1 MLKLLLQSI
10 GWLLAHTPQFLLRTF
25 SWLLGHAI
33 FYLLRRRRR
42 LFFSNL
48 DHAFPERTRAW
59 QAKIA
64 RQSSCRFVETAL
76 LSFASPFISDTR
88 LRRIASAT
96 PEVTQFFIDHHAQPY
111 PLIVAAPHIAY
122 WESLTTLG
130 LFMDVPMPEFGVIFR
145 PLDNPTADAWVK
157 ATRERHGMR
166 LLSRKD
172 GLAESFRI
180 LRRKGVVG
188 VLFDQNAGLQ
198 GALSTLFGR
207 VCSTSELSGMLVER
221 SGARI
226 MAFYPRRLGFW
237 KLRLE
242 AEEVRHDGTT
252 AGAMLALNRWL
263 ETKLSTD
270 DNLCA
275 SWLWSHDRWRHQDIP
290 EKRLR
295 LESKR
300 NLLAADLA
308 SRGLATVPHKTRLFI
323 RMPNW
328 LGDVVMALPLLRAL
342 RASRPDAEITLIA
355 KASFFPLLKD
365 WAVADRLEAL
375 PQHGPGYF
383 LHFWKFRERHPD
395 IYLLFTNSLRGDLE
409 AWLTGCRQR
418 FGILRPGKHRPL
430 LTRTYAVPANF
441 DEREHHQLEL
451 WENFLRAFGLDGP
464 LLREPQSPSSKS
476 QSPAAPSFQDLRF
489 STAIGLIAGSENN
502 PEKRW
507 PVEHWRNLLA
517 QLLEKHPDAEFLLLG
532 TANDRSITAAIAA
545 GLDSARVHDL
555 AGKTNLPAYIEKLRS
570 CRLLITNDTG
580 GMHLANALGVPL
592 LALFG
597 PTNPVRT
604 GPVFSAPFEILQ
616 PPNCPKTG
624 SASLIDLAPTTVLEA
639 TQRLLASGS
648 RSPTSDLRPLAS
660 GL

>member
-1 MLKLLLQSI
+1 
-10 GWLLAHTPQFLLRTF
+10 
-25 SWLLGHAI
+25 
-33 FYLLRRRRR
+33 
-42 LFFSNL
+42 
-48 DHAFPERTRAW
+48 
-59 QAKIA
+59 
-64 RQSSCRFVETAL
+64 
-76 LSFASPFISDTR
+76 
-88 LRRIASAT
+88 
-96 PEVTQFFIDHHAQPY
+96 
-111 PLIVAAPHIAY
+111 
-122 WESLTTLG
+122 
-130 LFMDVPMPEFGVIFR
+130 MDVPVPEFGVIFR

-157 ATRERHGMR
+157 STRERHGLR

-207 VCSTSELSGMLVER
+207 VCSTSELPGMLAER

-237 KLRLE
+237 KLRFE
-242 AEEVRHDGTT
+242 AEEIRHDGTT
-252 AGAMLALNRWL
+252 ASAMLGLNRWL
-263 ETKLSTD
+263 ETKLATD

-300 NLLAADLA
+300 DLLASDLA
-308 SRGLATVPHKTRLFI
+308 ARGLTMLPHKTRVFV

-355 KASFFPLLKD
+355 KAPFLPLLKD
-365 WAVADRLEAL
+365 WAIADRLEAL
-375 PQHGPGYF
+375 PKHGPGYF
-383 LHFWKFRERHPD
+383 LHFWNFRERHPD
-395 IYLLFTNSLRGDLE
+395 VYLLFTNSLRGDLE

-418 FGILRPGKHRPL
+418 FGILRPGKRRPL
-430 LTRTYAVPANF
+430 LTRSYSVPADF
-441 DEREHHQLEL
+441 DERQHHQLEL
-451 WENFLRAFGLDGP
+451 WENFFRTFGLSGP
-464 LLREPQSPSSKS
+464 LLRDPQSSSSKA
-476 QSPAAPSFQDLRF
+476 QVPNAPSV
-489 STAIGLIAGSENN
+489 IGLIAGSENA

-507 PVEHWRNLLA
+507 PAEHWRALLQ
-517 QLLEKHPDAEFLLLG
+517 QLQQAHPSAEFVLLG
-532 TANDRSITAAIAA
+532 TANDRPITSAIAN

-555 AGKTNLPAYIEKLRS
+555 AGTTNLPAYVEKLRS

-597 PTNPVRT
+597 PTNPIRT

-624 SASLIDLAPTTVLEA
+624 GASLATLAPATVLEA
-639 TQRLLASGS
+639 TQRLLSS
-648 RSPTSDLRPLAS
+648 DLRPPTSDLRPLAS
-660 GL
+660 GV

>member
-10 GWLLAHTPQFLLRTF
+10 GWALAHTPQFLLRAF
-25 SWLLGHAI
+25 SYVLGHAI

-76 LSFASPFISDTR
+76 LSFASPFLSDTR

-96 PEVTQFFIDHHAQPY
+96 PEVTQFFVEHHAQPY
-111 PLIVAAPHIAY
+111 SLIVAAPHIAY

-130 LFMDVPMPEFGVIFR
+130 LFMDVPVPEFGVIFR

-300 NLLAADLA
+300 NLLAADMA
-308 SRGLATVPHKTRLFI
+308 VRNLATLPRKTRLFV

-355 KASFFPLLKD
+355 KAAFLPLLKE

-375 PQHGPGYF
+375 PKNGPGYF
-383 LHFWKFRERHPD
+383 LHFWKMRRRYPD
-395 IYLLFTNSLRGDLE
+395 LYLLFTNSVRGDLE

-418 FGILRPGKHRPL
+418 FGILRPGKRRPL
-430 LTRTYAVPANF
+430 LTRSYAVPADF
-441 DEREHHQLEL
+441 DESQHHQLEL
-451 WENFLRAFGLDGP
+451 WENFLRAFGLSGS
-464 LLREPQSPSSKS
+464 LAREPQISNLKPQVPNSPC
-476 QSPAAPSFQDLRF
+476 
-489 STAIGLIAGSENN
+489 TIGLIAGSENS

-507 PVEHWRNLLA
+507 PIEHWRQLLQ
-517 QLLEKHPDAEFLLLG
+517 QLLEKYPAAEFLLLG
-532 TANDRSITAAIAA
+532 TANDHPITSAIAN
-545 GLDSARVHDL
+545 GLDSSRVHDL
-555 AGKTNLPAYIEKLRS
+555 AGKTNLPAYVAKLRS

-604 GPVFSAPFEILQ
+604 GPVFSSPFEILQ

-624 SASLIDLAPTTVLEA
+624 GGSLTNLSPTTVLEA
-639 TQRLLASGS
+639 THRLLTPDH
-648 RSPTSDLRPLAS
+648 RLPTPDFRPLTSDL
-660 GL
+660 

>member
-1 MLKLLLQSI
+1 MLKFLLQI
-10 GWLLAHTPQFLLRTF
+10 TGWLLAHTPQFLLHAFARV
-25 SWLLGHAI
+25 LGTAVY
-33 FYLLRRRRR
+33 YLLRRRHR

-48 DHAFPERTRAW
+48 DHAFPNRTRAW
-59 QAKIA
+59 QARIA
-64 RQSSCRFVETAL
+64 RESSCRFVETAL
-76 LSFASPFISDTR
+76 LSFASPFISDAR
-88 LRRIASAT
+88 LRRIASIT
-96 PEVTQFFIDHHAQPY
+96 PEVERFFIEHHAQSY

-122 WESLTTLG
+122 WESLTWLS
-130 LFMDVPMPEFGVIFR
+130 LFMQAPLPEFGVIFR

-198 GALSTLFGR
+198 GALTTLFGR
-207 VCSTSELSGMLVER
+207 VCSTSELPGMLAER

-226 MAFYPRRLGFW
+226 MTFYPRRLGFW

-263 ETKLSTD
+263 ETKLSAD

-300 NLLAADLA
+300 DCLAADLA
-308 SRGLATVPHKTRLFI
+308 ARNLASLPRKTRLFV
-323 RMPNW
+323 RLPNW
-328 LGDVVMALPLLRAL
+328 LGDVVMVLPLLRAL
-342 RASRPDAEITLIA
+342 RASRPDAELTLIG
-355 KASFFPLLKD
+355 KASFLPLLKD
-365 WAVADRLEAL
+365 WDVADRFEPL
-375 PQHGPGYF
+375 PKNGPGYF
-383 LHFWKFRERHPD
+383 LHFWRLRHRHPD
-395 IYLLFTNSLRGDLE
+395 TYLLFTNSVRGDLE
-409 AWLTGCRQR
+409 AWLTRCRQR
-418 FGILRPGKHRPL
+418 LGILRPGKRRPL
-430 LTRTYAVPANF
+430 LTYRYAVPADF
-441 DEREHHQLEL
+441 DERQHHQLEL
-451 WENFLRAFGLDGP
+451 WENFLRTFGLNGS
-464 LLREPQSPSSKS
+464 LAREPQISNSKS
-476 QSPAAPSFQDLRF
+476 EIPNNACV
-489 STAIGLIAGSENN
+489 IGLIAGSENT

-507 PVEHWRNLLA
+507 PVEHWRA
-517 QLLEKHPDAEFLLLG
+517 LLEKLLVEHSDAQFLLLG
-532 TANDRSITAAIAA
+532 TANDRAITSAIAT
-545 GLDSARVHDL
+545 GFDSTRVHDL
-555 AGKTNLPAYIEKLRS
+555 AGKTNLPAYVEKLRS

-604 GPVFSAPFEILQ
+604 GPVFSTPFEILQ
-616 PPNCPKTG
+616 PPACPKTG
-624 SASLIDLAPTTVLEA
+624 GASLADLAPSTVLEA
-639 TQRLLASGS
+639 THRLLTPVS
-648 RSPTSDLRPLAS
+648 
-660 GL
+660 

>member
-1 MLKLLLQSI
+1 MLKLLLQTT
-10 GWLLAHTPQFLLRTF
+10 GWLLAHTPQFLLRAF
-25 SWLLGHAI
+25 SCVLGHAI

-59 QAKIA
+59 QAKIS

-76 LSFASPFISDTR
+76 LSFAGPFISDAR
-88 LRRIASAT
+88 LRRIASMT
-96 PEVTQFFIDHHAQPY
+96 PEAVQFFIDHHAQPY
-111 PLIVAAPHIAY
+111 PLIVASPHIAY
-122 WESLTTLG
+122 WESLTSLG
-130 LFMDVPMPEFGVIFR
+130 LFMDVPVPEFGVIFR

-157 ATRERHGMR
+157 STRERHGLR

-198 GALSTLFGR
+198 GALTTLFGR
-207 VCSTSELSGMLVER
+207 VCSTSELPGMLTER
-221 SGARI
+221 SNARI
-226 MAFYPRRLGFW
+226 MGFYPRRLGFW
-237 KLRLE
+237 KLRFE
-242 AEEVRHDGTT
+242 AEEIRHDGTT
-252 AGAMLALNRWL
+252 ASAMFALNRWL

-300 NLLAADLA
+300 DLLAADLA
-308 SRGLATVPHKTRLFI
+308 ARGLATLPRKTRLFV
-323 RMPNW
+323 RLPNW
-328 LGDVVMALPLLRAL
+328 LGDVVMSLPLLRAL

-355 KASFFPLLKD
+355 KAAFHPLLKEWD
-365 WAVADRLEAL
+365 IADRLEAL
-375 PQHGPGYF
+375 PKNGPGYF
-383 LHFWKFRERHPD
+383 LHFWKLRQRHPD
-395 IYLLFTNSLRGDLE
+395 VYLLFTNSFRGDLE
-409 AWLTGCRQR
+409 ARLTGCRQR
-418 FGILRPGKHRPL
+418 FGILRPGKRRPL
-430 LTRTYAVPANF
+430 LTRSYAVPADF
-441 DEREHHQLEL
+441 DESQHHQLEL
-451 WENFLRAFGLDGP
+451 WENFLRAFGLNGSLP
-464 LLREPQSPSSKS
+464 REPQIPNAKAQIPNS
-476 QSPAAPSFQDLRF
+476 APSTTFGV
-489 STAIGLIAGSENN
+489 IPGSENN

-507 PVEHWRNLLA
+507 PVEHWRT
-517 QLLEKHPDAEFLLLG
+517 LLEKLLAEHPTAEFLLLG
-532 TANDRSITAAIAA
+532 TANDQPITTAIAT
-545 GLDSARVHDL
+545 GFDTARVHNL
-555 AGKTNLPAYIEKLRS
+555 AGKTNLLAYVEKLRS

-580 GMHLANALGVPL
+580 GMHLANSLGVPL

-616 PPNCPKTG
+616 PPACPKTG
-624 SASLIDLAPTTVLEA
+624 GAALANLAPTTVLESI
-639 TQRLLASGS
+639 TRLLAS
-648 RSPTSDLRPLAS
+648 
-660 GL
+660 

>member
-1 MLKLLLQSI
+1 VLKLLLQSI
-10 GWLLAHTPQFLLRTF
+10 GWLLAHTPQFLLRAF
-25 SWLLGHAI
+25 SCVLGHAI

-48 DHAFPERTRAW
+48 DHAFPNRTRAW
-59 QAKIA
+59 QARIA

-76 LSFASPFISDTR
+76 MSFASPFLSNKR
-88 LRRIASAT
+88 LRGMASIT
-96 PEVTQFFIDHHAQPY
+96 PESIQFFVDHHAQPY
-111 PLIVAAPHIAY
+111 PLIVASPHIAY
-122 WESLTTLG
+122 WESLTSLG
-130 LFMDVPMPEFGVIFR
+130 LFMDVPVPEFGVIFR

-157 ATRERHGMR
+157 STRERHGLR

-207 VCSTSELSGMLVER
+207 VCSTSELPGMLAER

-237 KLRLE
+237 KLRFE
-242 AEEVRHDGTT
+242 AEEIRHDGTT
-252 AGAMLALNRWL
+252 VSVMLALNRWL

-300 NLLAADLA
+300 DLLAADIA
-308 SRGLATVPHKTRLFI
+308 ARGLATLPRKTRVFV

-342 RASRPDAEITLIA
+342 RTSRPDAEITIIA
-355 KASFFPLLKD
+355 KASFLPLLKD

-375 PQHGPGYF
+375 PKNGPGYF
-383 LHFWKFRERHPD
+383 VHFWKLRQRHPD
-395 IYLLFTNSLRGDLE
+395 VYLLFTNSLRGDLE
-409 AWLTGCRQR
+409 AWLTRCRQR
-418 FGILRPGKHRPL
+418 FGVLRPGKRRPL
-430 LTRTYAVPANF
+430 LTRCYAVPADF
-441 DEREHHQLEL
+441 DERQHHQLEL
-451 WENFLRAFGLDGP
+451 WENFLRAFGLSGP
-464 LLREPQSPSSKS
+464 LLREPQIANFKSEIPNSSCV
-476 QSPAAPSFQDLRF
+476 
-489 STAIGLIAGSENN
+489 IGLIAGSENT

-507 PVEHWRNLLA
+507 PVEHWHTLVQ

-532 TANDRSITAAIAA
+532 TANDRPITTAIAA
-545 GLDSARVHDL
+545 GLESARVHDL
-555 AGKTNLPAYIEKLRS
+555 AGKTNLPTYVEKLRS

-616 PPNCPKTG
+616 PPACPKTG
-624 SASLIDLAPTTVLEA
+624 GGSLTALSPTTVLEA
-639 TQRLLASGS
+639 TQRLLAASSVPGS
-648 RSPTSDLRPLAS
+648 
-660 GL
+660 